1 MTTMMLIR
9 ALQQRLQA
17 LLPDAGVYLFT
28 LPKKPAGKL
37 QEGYTRYPFV
47 VITPLK
53 GTDAFD
59 DESGTSAHISLL
71 YGTQSEK
78 YDDGGAEEVFHIME
92 QVRLEL
98 LKHRTLDSRYRL
110 DAHDW
115 EFFDANQPQ
124 PEWYGEAKTRWTL
137 PTVLEEVES
146 I

>member
-9 ALQQRLQA
+9 ALQERLQT
-17 LLPDAGVYLFT
+17 LMPDVGVYRFS
-28 LPKKPAGKL
+28 LPKKTAASVQAG
-37 QEGYTRYPFV
+37 EIRYPFV

-53 GTDAFD
+53 GNDGIEEQEA
-59 DESGTSAHISLL
+59 SAHVSLL

-92 QVRLEL
+92 QVRLNL
-98 LKHRTLDSRYRL
+98 LEKRTLDARYRL
-110 DAHDW
+110 EAHDW

-137 PTVLEEVES
+137 PTILEEVEG

>member
-1 MTTMMLIR
+1 MMLIR
-9 ALQQRLQA
+9 ALQERLQE
-17 LLPDAGVYLFT
+17 LLPDNVGVYRFT
-28 LPKKPAGKL
+28 LPKKTAASV
-37 QEGYTRYPFV
+37 QEGHTRYPFV

-59 DESGTSAHISLL
+59 DDETSAHISLL

-78 YDDGGAEEVFHIME
+78 YDDGGAEEIFHIME
-92 QVRLEL
+92 QVRLNL
-98 LKHRTLDSRYRL
+98 LKRRTLDARYRL

-137 PTVLEEVES
+137 PTVLEEVEG